1 MRKVAL
7 LGTLVVLVI
16 AVPAVMAKTSSAGS
30 ACSANKNDRRVSLRA
45 HGLSC
50 RAADKALFKAGNKGF
65 ACKPVGKTRKKPPF
79 PFKCTSIK
87 HQNVSYTYNV
97 FGG

>member
-7 LGTLVVLVI
+7 LGTLVVLLI

-30 ACSANKNDRRVSLRA
+30 ACS
-45 HGLSC
+45 
-50 RAADKALFKAGNKGF
+50 GNK
-65 ACKPVGKTRKKPPF
+65 
-79 PFKCTSIK
+79 
-87 HQNVSYTYNV
+87 NVSYTYNV